1 MIREY
6 IAKAMEKA
14 RYEILEEDGSYY
26 GEIAECPGVYANAE
40 SLEACRKEL
49 EETLEEWLLLRIH
62 KNLEIPSIDDRSIVI
77 NREDVA

>member
-26 GEIAECPGVYANAE
+26 GEIGECPGVYANAE
-40 SLEACRKEL
+40 SLEACRNEL
-49 EETLEEWLLLRIH
+49 EETLEEWLLIRIH